1 MSEQNTTSA
10 QTTQTTESAVE
21 RYVAILTSAPYN
33 KEAESAR
40 AEALAFTGSQL
51 KSVLENLE
59 AFKGFADKKILQAD
73 TARIAAQAAASAN
86 NTRWYNGTKAK
97 VGYGAAAS
105 LVAVA
110 AAGYGFKRVT
120 GVNPLEALRSAAAE
134 AKAGAAAA
142 ADAALDAAQANA

>member
-10 QTTQTTESAVE
+10 QTTQGTEGAVE
-21 RYVAILTSAPYN
+21 RYVDIMTSAPYN

-40 AEALAFTGSQL
+40 AEALSFTGAQL

-59 AFKGFADKKILQAD
+59 AFKGFADKKILQAI
-73 TARIAAQAAASAN
+73 TARAAAQAAASVN
-86 NTRWYNGTKAK
+86 NPRWYNGTKAK
-97 VGYGAAAS
+97 VGYGAAAG

-120 GVNPLEALRSAAAE
+120 GVNPINALRSAAAE
-134 AKAGAAAA
+134 AKAGAIAA

>member
-21 RYVAILTSAPYN
+21 RYVAIMTAAPYN

-40 AEALAFTGSQL
+40 AEALSFTGAQL
-51 KSVLENLE
+51 ESVLENLK
-59 AFKGFADKKILQAD
+59 AFEGFARRKILNAD
-73 TARIAAQAAASAN
+73 SARIAAQTAASAN
-86 NTRWYNGTKAK
+86 KTRWYNGTKAK